1 MAQNAKVIDLTR
13 SYVPGDPNAFPQNMG
28 FTQPEDRPE
37 QEPPVLAYEGYNFL
51 PTSYGYRSYFGRNET
66 LDVGALGSRVQFIL
80 SYQLPNF
87 QSRLIA
93 LCESGIWTLNPHV
106 ANSAWAQ
113 AVTFNLDTPAPFY
126 QTDVFEEWTYCL
138 IENVL
143 YMYQQGRSSAWKTAI
158 VAGELAIQ
166 THTPSFLNMAGQM
179 GIFKAGTR
187 LGFWDSANSTSWSSN
202 LDLTDF
208 TPSVEN
214 MAGNAIFADEIGRI
228 ISVKSHGEGWII
240 YTTKSVVGVT
250 LDITGN
256 LLWDAKKI
264 FDNIGISNARNVTF
278 GQSDN
283 EHIAYTTNGM
293 YMIGK
298 FNALNGTHQ
307 ISPLAPEVYDFLKES
322 RDPIYLDT
330 INSRHVFIGI
340 LNPDYVYGITSFDY
354 VEPEDL
360 KVRFTLGG
368 RNWDGITLPAITLNC
383 RQAATALKQ
392 LVTFGFESTSDT
404 VAMWNIVATAMQ
416 DNTNGP
422 FDVGSRD
429 AQTPGF
435 TELDIE
441 NTYMPLGTL
450 PTETQSDEIEV
461 GDFSME
467 FLGYTPYGNPTITD
481 AMSSTTIQMMY
492 KQLQDWELWR
502 QHQNASK
509 AIIESAA
516 KVTTTP
522 GATAYYNDSSTV
534 APTLPALPAT
544 TVVDSVVGDIPTGEG
559 NIEIQ
564 LDRPLKK
571 IVMRKYWQRKHS
583 IVKRVTTSYV
593 WRVGVG
599 SSSGYSLNLSGS
611 ALAFGRRA
619 DSSATWIPLSPV
631 PAGNKFVS
639 LTSDGCWSLARS
651 RGVNYYYPPSVAKS
665 GYTFLIDGCWVPDW
679 YLEARY
685 HADGVQT
692 ADCNN
697 KDTGYNWGNLVAPP
711 AAISTTVYPW
721 YIDTVETITY
731 IITTSTADMGST
743 DFEATQSSY
752 AHTIIQV
759 TSDPETIVVHSPT
772 PVFPTGASAIS
783 FFPPTWSGT
792 PTLKLIAA
800 SAYSPWHLIDGTFG
814 IEASGLA
821 AIAGAEGY
829 PVGETCEVDSPE
841 NIATDYETTY
851 SNFPYLLQIGGK
863 DPLYPLMSGALV
875 LDLALK
881 KWGKAKMFYNVLI
894 DLQPVNQY
902 TPMIITEDDKGM
914 TAAIMGYAGTIQVLD
929 DAPSE
934 SLIRYGKAGYYRL
947 GMTNVLEVLAH
958 NRDERTG
965 TLTVD
970 ASMDGLSID
979 TTLSYSL
986 NFTGT
991 KHIAAYPDISAR
1003 WHTVSFTGNYDLTG
1017 LEIRGKIAGRR

>member
-13 SYVPGDPNAFPQNMG
+13 SYVPGDPNAFPQNLG
-28 FTQPEDRPE
+28 FTQSEDRPE
-37 QEPPVLAYEGYNFL
+37 QEPPILAYEGYNFL

-93 LCESGIWTLNPHV
+93 LCETGIWTLNPHV
-106 ANSAWAQ
+106 TNSAWTQ

-126 QTDVFEEWTYCL
+126 QTDTFEEWTYCL

-158 VAGELAIQ
+158 VTNELAIQ

-264 FDNIGISNARNVTF
+264 FDNIGITNARNVTF

-307 ISPLAPEVYDFLKES
+307 ITPLAPEVYDFLKES

-330 INSRHVFIGI
+330 INSRHLFVGI

-354 VEPEDL
+354 VKPEDL

-383 RQAATALKQ
+383 RQAATTLKQ

-435 TELDIE
+435 VKADIE

-450 PTETQSDEIEV
+450 PTETQPNEIEV

-467 FLGYTPYGNPTITD
+467 FLGYTPYENPTITD

-492 KQLQDWELWR
+492 KQLHDWELWR

-522 GATAYYNDSSTV
+522 GVTAYYNGSATV

-583 IVKRVTTSYV
+583 IVKRVTTSYA
-593 WRVGVG
+593 WRVG
-599 SSSGYSLNLSGS
+599 SGVAGKSWDISGASLVFNHSLSG
-611 ALAFGRRA
+611 AYDQGL
-619 DSSATWIPLSPV
+619 TV
-631 PAGNKFVS
+631 PASNKFYG
-639 LTSDGCWSLARS
+639 LTSADCETAAKAKGEA
-651 RGVNYYYPPSVAKS
+651 YYYPATVTIPSV
-665 GYTFLIDGCWVPDW
+665 GTFNRGSF
-679 YLEARY
+679 
-685 HADGVQT
+685 
-692 ADCNN
+692 N
-697 KDTGYNWGNLVAPP
+697 GNSISCDYAPSHFYGLYSIP
-711 AAISTTVYPW
+711 SFLNTTIYPW
-721 YIDTVETITY
+721 YQDKVETITY
-731 IITTSTADMGST
+731 IITTSTADMGYT
-743 DFEATQSSY
+743 DFKATQSSY
-752 AHTIIQV
+752 AHTVIQV
-759 TSDPETIVVHSPT
+759 TSDPKTIVVHSPT
-772 PVFPTGASAIS
+772 PIFPTGASAIN
-783 FFPPTWSGT
+783 FFPPAWSGT

-829 PVGETCEVDSPE
+829 PVGETCAVGSPE
-841 NIATDYETTY
+841 NIATDYGTTY
-851 SNFPYLLQIGGK
+851 SSFPYLLQIGGK

-914 TAAIMGYAGTIQVLD
+914 TAAIMDYTGTIQVLD

-958 NRDERTG
+958 NRDKRTG